1 MWSVCFDY
9 TEATRRKRQDYVMNG
24 TISGKSVVT
33 GQNTVATDTAD
44 VLIIGGGMVG
54 VTLALLLAQ
63 EPGLR
68 ITLVEAI
75 TLPALVPGEPLPFRP
90 SFDARNTAL
99 SRRTVAT
106 YRELGLWDELQTHA
120 TPIHQ
125 IHVSERGHFGMARL
139 RAEEEKVESFGQVI
153 ENAWL
158 GLVLLRALKACRNV
172 TLLDGVTLTGITP
185 GEKVVTAH
193 LQRSGEPFTLT
204 APLLVAADGAQSLS
218 REFLGINAD
227 TTSYE
232 QVALVTTVATHMPHD
247 NIAYER
253 FTEHGPI
260 ALLPLPENRR
270 SIVWTLPLGQEKAL
284 IDCSDDAFLAQLQTA
299 FGKRAGRFVKTGKR
313 FAYPLALTVASTQ
326 ALPRA
331 VVVGNAAHS
340 LHPVAGQ
347 GFNLCLRDCLALTQ
361 RLHRA
366 FRSGQDLGAFALL
379 KDYEAARSD
388 DQHNVIQFSDNMVR
402 GFSNATPGLTLARNI
417 GMVTFD
423 LLPAAKQALARYAM
437 GLNQ

>member
-1 MWSVCFDY
+1 M
-9 TEATRRKRQDYVMNG
+9 EANRP
-24 TISGKSVVT
+24 
-33 GQNTVATDTAD
+33 ATDAD

-54 VTLALLLAQ
+54 VTLALLLAR

-75 TLPALVPGEPLPFRP
+75 RFPAPDPAAPLPYRP

-106 YRELGLWDELQTHA
+106 YRELGLWEEMQAHA
-120 TPIHQ
+120 TPILQ

-139 RAEEEKVESFGQVI
+139 KAEEEKVESFGQVI
-153 ENAWL
+153 ENAWM
-158 GLVLLRALKACRNV
+158 GLVLLRALRRCANV
-172 TLLDGVTLTGITP
+172 TVLDGVQLTGIAP
-185 GEKVVTAH
+185 GEAAITAQ
-193 LQRSGEPFTLT
+193 LRRGEETFALG

-218 REFLGINAD
+218 RQFLGVHARSR
-227 TTSYE
+227 SYG
-232 QVALVTTVATHMPHD
+232 QVALVTTVATHLPHD
-247 NIAYER
+247 NIAFER

-260 ALLPLPENRR
+260 AVLPLPQERR
-270 SIVWTLPLGQEKAL
+270 AVVWTLPPGQETAL
-284 IDCSDDAFLAQLQTA
+284 IDCSDEEFLHRLQAA
-299 FGKRAGRFVKTGKR
+299 FGRRAGRFVKTAPR
-313 FAYPLALTVASTQ
+313 FAYPLALTVAPTQ

-331 VVVGNAAHS
+331 VILGNAAHT

-347 GFNLCLRDCLALTQ
+347 GFNLCLRDCLALTERLRQAWREQ
-361 RLHRA
+361 R
-366 FRSGQDLGAFALL
+366 DLGDFALL
-379 KDYEAARSD
+379 KDYESVRQA
-388 DQHNVIQFSDNMVR
+388 DQLNVIRFSDGIVR
-402 GFSNATPGLTLARNI
+402 GFSNALPGLTLARNV

>member
-1 MWSVCFDY
+1 MPEQKNPS
-9 TEATRRKRQDYVMNG
+9 
-24 TISGKSVVT
+24 
-33 GQNTVATDTAD
+33 D

-54 VTLALLLAQ
+54 VTLALLLAR

-68 ITLVEAI
+68 ITLVEAV
-75 TLPALVPGEPLPFRP
+75 TLPALIPGEPLPYRP

-106 YRELGLWDELQTHA
+106 YRELGLWDELQSHA

-139 RAEEEKVESFGQVI
+139 VAREEKVESFGQVI

-158 GLVLLRALKACRNV
+158 GLVLLRALKACPNV
-172 TLLDGVTLTGITP
+172 TILDGVKLSGVEP
-185 GEKVVTAH
+185 GEKSITAH
-193 LQRSGEPFTLT
+193 LQRGEEIFTL
-204 APLLVAADGAQSLS
+204 AAALLVAADGAQSVS
-218 REFLGINAD
+218 RDFLGISSE
-227 TTSYE
+227 TTLYE
-232 QVALVTTVATHMPHD
+232 QVALVTTVASHLPHD

-253 FTEHGPI
+253 FTQHGPI

-270 SIVWTLPLGQEKAL
+270 ALVWTLPPVQEKPL
-284 IDCSDDAFLAQLQTA
+284 LDCSDDDFLAQLQKV

-313 FAYPLALTVASTQ
+313 FAYPLALTVARTQ

-331 VVVGNAAHS
+331 VIIGNAAHS

-347 GFNLCLRDCLALTQ
+347 GFNLCLRDCLALAA
-361 RLHRA
+361 RLRQAHQENR
-366 FRSGQDLGAFALL
+366 DLGDFSLL
-379 KDYEAARSD
+379 KNYEEARID
-388 DQHNVIQFSDNMVR
+388 DQHNVIRFSDKVVR

-423 LLPAAKQALARYAM
+423 LLPAAKQVLARYAM

>member
-1 MWSVCFDY
+1 MKDA
-9 TEATRRKRQDYVMNG
+9 ERA
-24 TISGKSVVT
+24 
-33 GQNTVATDTAD
+33 ADTD

-54 VTLALLLAQ
+54 VTLALLLAR
-63 EPGLR
+63 ESSLR

-75 TLPALVPGEPLPFRP
+75 RFPALAEGEPLPYRP

-120 TPIHQ
+120 TPILQ

-139 RAEEEKVESFGQVI
+139 RAEEEGVESFGQVI

-158 GLVLLRALKACRNV
+158 GLVLLRSLKACPNV
-172 TLLDGVTLTGITP
+172 TVLDGVQLTGIAPQTQCI
-185 GEKVVTAH
+185 TAQ
-193 LQRSGEPFTLT
+193 LQHSDEHFNLS
-204 APLLVAADGAQSLS
+204 APLLVAADGAQSGS
-218 REFLGINAD
+218 RQLLGVNSQ
-227 TTSYE
+227 TRSYD
-232 QVALVTTVATHMPHD
+232 QVALVTTVATQLPHE

-260 ALLPLPENRR
+260 ALLPLPEERR
-270 SIVWTLPLGQEKAL
+270 ALVWTLPLGEEKAL
-284 IDCSDDAFLAQLQTA
+284 IDCSDTEFLACLQSA
-299 FGKRAGRFVKTGKR
+299 FGRRAGRFIKTAKR
-313 FAYPLALTVASTQ
+313 FAYPLALTVAQTQ

-331 VVVGNAAHS
+331 VILGNAAHT

-347 GFNLCLRDCLALTQ
+347 GFNLCLRDCLALTE
-361 RLHRA
+361 RLHKAHREQ
-366 FRSGQDLGAFALL
+366 RDLGDFALL
-379 KDYEAARSD
+379 RDYEAAREQ
-388 DQHNVIQFSDNMVR
+388 DQLNVIRFSDGIVR
-402 GFSNATPGLTLARNI
+402 GFSNATPGLTLARNV
-417 GMVTFD
+417 GLVTFD

>member
-1 MWSVCFDY
+1 MKLPDY
-9 TEATRRKRQDYVMNG
+9 RGQRRAKGMHCVMAG
-24 TISGKSVVT
+24 TILEKTVVAK
-33 GQNTVATDTAD
+33 QENPAD

-54 VTLALLLAQ
+54 VTLALLLAR
-63 EPGLR
+63 ESALR

-75 TLPALVPGEPLPFRP
+75 TLPVLVPGEPLPFRP

-99 SRRTVAT
+99 SRRTVVT
-106 YRELGLWDELQTHA
+106 YRELGLWGELQAHA

-158 GLVLLRALKACRNV
+158 GLVLLRALKACSNV
-172 TLLDGVTLTGITP
+172 TILDGVTLTGVEP
-185 GEKVVTAH
+185 GAQSVTAC
-193 LQRSGEPFTLT
+193 LQRGDEKFALT
-204 APLLVAADGAQSLS
+204 VPLLVAADGAQSVS

-253 FTEHGPI
+253 FTESGPI

-270 SIVWTLPLGQEKAL
+270 SIVWALPLGQEKAL
-284 IDCSDDAFLAQLQTA
+284 LDCSDEEFLAQLQKA

-313 FAYPLALTVASTQ
+313 FAYPLALTVARSQ

-331 VVVGNAAHS
+331 VIIGNAAHS

-347 GFNLCLRDCLALTQ
+347 GFNLCLRDCLALTE

-366 FRSGQDLGAFALL
+366 HRDGHDLGDFALL
-379 KDYEAARSD
+379 KNYEAARVD
-388 DQHNVIQFSDNMVR
+388 DQHNVIQFSDKMVR
-402 GFSNATPGLTLARNI
+402 GFSNTTPGLTLARNI